1 MAPNNSNKLEAEE
14 ILQAVV
20 VADSFDEK
28 FMPLTRDL
36 PRCLLPLCNV
46 PLIEYT
52 LEFLAVADVKEVF
65 IVCCAHSDLIKEYIL
80 SSKWNDDTS
89 SMKVNIIVGAQE
101 EARRVRQAA
110 RAQGAQR
117 APCRGASARPSC
129 SHSNHPAHSLP
140 QTRNAALSQNSHATT
155 VMTMVLKEGAVFHGA
170 RGAPALFCINPT
182 SSRCVQYIPID
193 DPAGP
198 ARQHDV
204 ALLPEVLAEHADV
217 AVRNDLIDCGVDIC
231 SVEVLA
237 LFSENFDYQDL
248 RSDFV
253 KGILE
258 SDLFVKSI
266 YAHVVA
272 DAYAVRVRS
281 TQLYDR
287 VARDVLCRWTFPLV
301 PDADA
306 LASLVT
312 GGAAKSS
319 TAAAH
324 AAPVLY
330 SRNNVYREK
339 PVLLSRTTV
348 LSKNVLVGR
357 HGSIGAGTVL
367 ENCVVGRGCT
377 IGKNVRLS
385 NAYLWDGVTVGDGCT
400 VDHAI
405 VGRNVVLK
413 DGVSVPRG
421 SMIGQ
426 GVVVGKG
433 IALPERT
440 RLMVDEDDES
450 DATVVGPDG
459 RGCKWVAED
468 EDDSDD
474 EGAMSPELTMLIEEI
489 GFSPLDVRA
498 YLDRKALEHD
508 LVENDAD
515 NDSDESDDDAVEDAA
530 EEVRATIQRALDQ
543 GHTLDNAMLELNTLK
558 FACNLTFK
566 DVRDEVVPCIL
577 AHVFIAN
584 DGSFKALLTRWM
596 PVLATMLH
604 GAKDQV
610 DVLETVAAWFAA
622 HLDKAKYLG
631 TVAMVMYDLD
641 LVEEEQF
648 VAWFAAAEK
657 SGETGMPAVCRAVRP
672 FIQWLE
678 EADDDE
684 EEDEEDSEEEESDDE

>member
-1 MAPNNSNKLEAEE
+1 MAPNNSSKLEAEE

-89 SMKVNIIVGAQE
+89 SMKVNIIVSRSSMSMGDVLRELDSKSLLKHDFILVNGDVVSNLRLDGVLATHR
-101 EARRVRQAA
+101 ARRAA
-110 RAQGAQR
+110 DK
-117 APCRGASARPSC
+117 S
-129 SHSNHPAHSLP
+129 
-140 QTRNAALSQNSHATT
+140 T

-182 SSRCVQYIPID
+182 TSRCVQYIPVD

-204 ALLPEVLAEHADV
+204 ALLPEVLADHADV

-248 RSDFV
+248 RRDFV

-312 GGAAKSS
+312 GGAATSS
-319 TAAAH
+319 SAAAH

-413 DGVSVPRG
+413 DGVVVPRG

-440 RLMVDEDDES
+440 RLMVDEEDES

-489 GFSPLDVRA
+489 GFSPSDLRA

-508 LVENDAD
+508 LVDNDAGSE
-515 NDSDESDDDAVEDAA
+515 SDESDDDAVEDAA

-584 DGSFKALLTRWM
+584 DGNFKALLTRWM

-648 VAWFAAAEK
+648 IAWFAAAEK

-684 EEDEEDSEEEESDDE
+684 DDEDEEDSEEEESDDE

>member
-89 SMKVNIIVGAQE
+89 SMKVNIIVSRSSMSMGDVLRELDSKSLLKHDFILVNGDVVSNLRLDGVLATHR
-101 EARRVRQAA
+101 ARRAA
-110 RAQGAQR
+110 DK
-117 APCRGASARPSC
+117 S
-129 SHSNHPAHSLP
+129 
-140 QTRNAALSQNSHATT
+140 T

-182 SSRCVQYIPID
+182 TSRCVQYIPID

-204 ALLPEVLAEHADV
+204 ALLPEVLAEHSDV

-248 RSDFV
+248 RRDFV

-306 LASLVT
+306 LASLVI
-312 GGAAKSS
+312 GGAAASS
-319 TAAAH
+319 SAAH

-385 NAYLWDGVTVGDGCT
+385 NAYLWDGGHGW
-400 VDHAI
+400 
-405 VGRNVVLK
+405 GRVYGRSRDCGQECGAERTGVV
-413 DGVSVPRG
+413 VPRG

-426 GVVVGKG
+426 GGG
-433 IALPERT
+433 RGGMGWCCPERT

-474 EGAMSPELTMLIEEI
+474 EDTMSPELTMLIEEI
-489 GFSPLDVRA
+489 GFSPSDLRA

-508 LVENDAD
+508 LVDNDAVSE
-515 NDSDESDDDAVEDAA
+515 SDESDDDAVEDAA

-584 DGSFKALLTRWM
+584 DGNFKALLTRWM

-648 VAWFAAAEK
+648 VAWFAKAEK
-657 SGETGMPAVCRAVRP
+657 SVETGMPAVCRAVRP

-678 EADDDE
+678 EADDDDEDDEEESE
-684 EEDEEDSEEEESDDE
+684 EEDSDDE

>member
-89 SMKVNIIVGAQE
+89 SMKVNIIVSRSSMSMGDVLRELDSKSLLKHDFILVNGDVVSNLRLDGVLATHR
-101 EARRVRQAA
+101 ARRAA
-110 RAQGAQR
+110 DK
-117 APCRGASARPSC
+117 S
-129 SHSNHPAHSLP
+129 
-140 QTRNAALSQNSHATT
+140 T

-182 SSRCVQYIPID
+182 TSRCVQYIPID

-248 RSDFV
+248 RRDFV

-312 GGAAKSS
+312 GGGAATSS
-319 TAAAH
+319 TAAVH

-357 HGSIGAGTVL
+357 HGSIGPGTVL

-413 DGVSVPRG
+413 DGVVVPRG

-433 IALPERT
+433 IALPERS
-440 RLMVDEDDES
+440 RLMVDEEDES
-450 DATVVGPDG
+450 DATVVGADG

-489 GFSPLDVRA
+489 GFSPSDLRA

-508 LVENDAD
+508 LVDNDAGSE
-515 NDSDESDDDAVEDAA
+515 SDESDDDAVEDAA

-584 DGSFKALLTRWM
+584 DSNFKALLTRWM

-648 VAWFAAAEK
+648 VAWFAKAEK
-657 SGETGMPAVCRAVRP
+657 SGETGMSAVCKAMRP

-678 EADDDE
+678 EADDDDE
-684 EEDEEDSEEEESDDE
+684 DDDEEDSEEEESDDE